1 MDDEIPE
8 DVDLNEVGA
17 YLETQIAEAKRLAPE
32 DHVWANRLARLER
45 LLALIDGPN
54 GKAHVGAVIADAKRR
69 R

>member
-1 MDDEIPE
+1 MGDEIPE

-17 YLETQIAEAKRLAPE
+17 YLETQIEEAKRLAP